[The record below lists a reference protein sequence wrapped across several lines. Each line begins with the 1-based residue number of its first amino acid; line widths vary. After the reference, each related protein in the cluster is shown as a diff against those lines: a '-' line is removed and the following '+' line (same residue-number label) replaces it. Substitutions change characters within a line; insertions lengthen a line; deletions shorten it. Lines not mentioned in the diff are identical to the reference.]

1 MFDHGLTA
9 ESAPGD
15 ARSVASGAVIGS
27 LALLS
32 GAAGLAGLLP
42 IAALDSSPPST
53 DPGTESTSEIPPGN
67 PEFERNL
74 AELAFALFL
83 GSELDVNAGTYSCT
97 EPPSA
102 SAGETITCFTL
113 IGSERVVVAVTEL
126 TGISGI
132 YEFVVISDHHIDP
145 VDSAIPST
153 EPQTNAGTTTLPVPV
168 LVTTTAPP
176 SFADA
181 AILALGEQINEDSD
195 DLVQTLMAADDG
207 FIEQAGYAW
216 NPQSATVSVS
226 ATLSPAYTAGVD
238 TAAWIIARD
247 RAMDLW
253 DRRSPFRAE
262 GATIR
267 PALEV
272 AIGDARFVSDF
283 DLAVRLADQT
293 IAMTD
298 WLVESRID

>member
-1 MFDHGLTA
+1 VPD
-9 ESAPGD
+9 D
-15 ARSVASGAVIGS
+15 ALSVASGHVIGS
-27 LALLS
+27 LALWS
-32 GAAGLAGLLP
+32 GAAGLAAVLP
-42 IAALDSSPPST
+42 TAALDSSPPST
-53 DPGTESTSEIPPGN
+53 DPATETTADAPAGN

-97 EPPSA
+97 EPTSA
-102 SAGETITCFTL
+102 SVGETITCFTL

-145 VDSAIPST
+145 VDSAAPST
-153 EPQTNAGTTTLPVPV
+153 DPPHANVTTLPVPV
-168 LVTTTAPP
+168 LVTTTAPL
-176 SFADA
+176 SLADA
-181 AILALGEQINEDSD
+181 AILALGEQINENQD
-195 DLVQTLMAADDG
+195 DLVQTLMATEDG
-207 FIEQAGYAW
+207 VVQEAAYSW
-216 NPQSATVSVS
+216 DPESATVSVS
-226 ATLSPAYTAGVD
+226 ATLSPTYNAGID

-253 DRRSPFRAE
+253 DRQSPFRAE

-267 PALEV
+267 PELE
-272 AIGDARFVSDF
+272 ITIDDAHFVSDF

-298 WLVESRID
+298 WLAESRTG

>member
-1 MFDHGLTA
+1 M
-9 ESAPGD
+9 
-15 ARSVASGAVIGS
+15 GS

-32 GAAGLAGLLP
+32 GAAGLAGLVPTATL
-42 IAALDSSPPST
+42 ASAPPHT
-53 DPGTESTSEIPPGN
+53 DPATESTNETATESASETTTDVPAGN

-102 SAGETITCFTL
+102 AVGERITCFTL

-132 YEFVVISDHHIDP
+132 YEFVVISDHYIDP
-145 VDSAIPST
+145 IDSAGST
-153 EPQTNAGTTTLPVPV
+153 ADPQAAPATTTLPVPV
-168 LVTTTAPP
+168 LVTTSAPL
-176 SFADA
+176 SLADA
-181 AILALGEQINEDSD
+181 AILSLGEQINQDSD
-195 DLVQTLMAADDG
+195 DLVQTLMADDDG
-207 FIEQAGYAW
+207 FIEQAAYAW
-216 NPQSATVSVS
+216 DRQTAAVTVT
-226 ATLSPAYTAGVD
+226 ATLSPAYVAGVD

-253 DRRSPFRAE
+253 DRQSPFRAE

-267 PALEV
+267 PALE
-272 AIGDARFVSDF
+272 ITIDDARFVSDF

-293 IAMTD
+293 VSMTD
-298 WLVESRID
+298 WLAESHPA